1 MRDRPN
7 ILLVMTDQQRADSIA
22 RAGGSDTP
30 HLDRLAGRGVLFG
43 NAYSSSTTCVPA
55 RTSLMTG
62 MLPHRVPTVEFNER
76 GRSANGLALRP
87 GSWTIARA
95 LREAGYQ
102 TALLGKMHF
111 LPMHADHGFDHM
123 RTCEHLP
130 AGYAQGAKDDYRR
143 WLESTGRSDLRFVRP
158 STPKTF
164 PYEAAFHP
172 TAWVTREAQRFLQ
185 ERDRGRPYFAV
196 VSFPNPHT
204 PYDPPEPYASMYRPE
219 DQVVPPEGIGLNDD
233 LPGPFRDAVFR
244 HGPDRV
250 FAPVRVDALPPP
262 RVRAV
267 LAAIRAVLRQID
279 DAMAELLKAVDLDD
293 TVVFFLSDHGD
304 YGGHRG
310 LLGKAPWIPF
320 DDLARVP
327 SFAAGAGIAGGRRIE
342 APVQSFDFVPT
353 TLELAGA
360 APPEAPMDAISLMPV
375 LRGGDADPGRRVY
388 SCTVEGWPMLRRGRY
403 KNIWHS
409 GYDIHV
415 LYDLEADP
423 DEAANLAADPAH
435 ASLLCENAQLLRK
448 ILDGAPAPG

>member
-143 WLESTGRSDLRFVRP
+143 WLELTGRSDLRFVRP

-164 PYEAAFHP
+164 PYGAAFHP

-204 PYDPPEPYASMYRPE
+204 PYDPPEPYGSMYRPE
-219 DQVVPPEGIGLNDD
+219 DQVVPPEGIGHNDD

-310 LLGKAPWIPF
+310 LLGRHRHPVRLPG
-320 DDLARVP
+320 
-327 SFAAGAGIAGGRRIE
+327 AGAVIRGRRGHRRRT
-342 APVQSFDFVPT
+342 PHRGT
-353 TLELAGA
+353 GA
-360 APPEAPMDAISLMPV
+360 ASTP
-375 LRGGDADPGRRVY
+375 RRPRWSWRV
-388 SCTVEGWPMLRRGRY
+388 RRPRRHQ
-403 KNIWHS
+403 WMRS
-409 GYDIHV
+409 
-415 LYDLEADP
+415 A
-423 DEAANLAADPAH
+423 
-435 ASLLCENAQLLRK
+435 
-448 ILDGAPAPG
+448 